1 MTSLPTDLASLS
13 SNTKNISL
21 AINRIPG
28 AQYQI
33 EEDLKM
39 KYICYSLLMF
49 ILVATLGA
57 CSPSKDEGKS
67 SVEADSKPAAEPSTE
82 KTDLPKVIKVNSPSQ
97 YPEGIEWDA
106 TNNRFL
112 VTSIGKG
119 EVGAVKD
126 DGSYSTFGTDPRLI
140 CTIGIEL
147 DPARDR
153 ALVCNSDTGAGEK
166 TSKETAGKVAAL
178 AVFQLSTGK
187 LTHYVDLA
195 KGKEGGRFCNDI
207 AIDKDG
213 TAYITDSFSPVIYKV
228 DTDYNA
234 SEFINDPTFTGPA
247 FNLNGIVVK
256 DNYLLVDKMNSGQLF
271 KIPLDDPKSFSEVK
285 LPEKLEGADG
295 MLWAPDGSL
304 IVIGN
309 NNAHVGVPGSTKP
322 LNAVLRLTSDDNWGS
337 AAIKGRSDTGD
348 VFATTGTLR
357 DGQIYVSHAM
367 LQVLFNP
374 ETKEQLQQFD
384 IVNYNP

>member
-1 MTSLPTDLASLS
+1 MKT
-13 SNTKNISL
+13 ISHL
-21 AINRIPG
+21 IFA
-28 AQYQI
+28 
-33 EEDLKM
+33 
-39 KYICYSLLMF
+39 LM
-49 ILVATLGA
+49 LVATLAG
-57 CSPSKDEGKS
+57 CSKSTDDGKS
-67 SVEADSKPAAEPSTE
+67 PGEAESETVAEPAAEPAKE
-82 KTDLPKVIKVNSPSQ
+82 KTELPEVFKVNSPAQ
-97 YPEGIEWDA
+97 YPEGVEWDE

-112 VTSIGKG
+112 ITSLRKG

-126 DGSYSTFGTDPRLI
+126 DGSYSTFASDPRMI
-140 CTIGIEL
+140 CSVGIEL

-153 ALVCNSDTGAGEK
+153 VLVCNSDGGAGEK
-166 TSKETAGKVAAL
+166 SSKETTGKVAAL

-187 LTHYVDLA
+187 LTNYVDLA

-228 DTDYNA
+228 DANYNA
-234 SEFINDPTFTGPA
+234 SELINDETFTGPA

-271 KIPLDDPKSFSEVK
+271 KVPLDDPKSFSEVK

-304 IVIGN
+304 IVIAN
-309 NNAHVGVPGSTKP
+309 NNAHVGVPGATNP
-322 LNAVLRLTSDDNWGS
+322 LNAVLRLTSDDNWGT
-337 AAIKGRSDTGD
+337 AMIKGKASTGD

-357 DGQIYVSHAM
+357 NGQIYVTHAM
-367 LQVLFNP
+367 LHVLFNP
-374 ETKEQLQQFD
+374 ETKEQIQQFD